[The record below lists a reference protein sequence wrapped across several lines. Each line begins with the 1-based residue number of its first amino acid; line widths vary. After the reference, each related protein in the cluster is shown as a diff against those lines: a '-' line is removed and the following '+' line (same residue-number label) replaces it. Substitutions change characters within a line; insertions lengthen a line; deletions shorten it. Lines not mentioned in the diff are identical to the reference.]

1 MSGNDELSER
11 QRSLMTFIEGY
22 VETHG
27 RPPTNREI
35 GNGLG
40 IPSTGHV
47 DYHLKALEKKGYISR
62 EQRTSRGIRIIN
74 SLREALGDVVG
85 SARGI
90 PIMGTIAAG
99 QPWDLA
105 HNPDDI
111 LDVNPQTFGSRAFAL
126 RVKGKSMIEDGILDG
141 DYVIVDPLEGQ
152 PKPREIIVATNNA
165 AAESGAATLKRF
177 FKEDKRIRLQP
188 ANSEMDPIFV
198 EAADWDTNWQVQGR
212 LAAVIRMY
220 DAN

>member
-1 MSGNDELSER
+1 MNGHDELSER
-11 QRSLMTFIEGY
+11 QRSLMAFIEEYFDG
-22 VETHG
+22 HG

-74 SLREALGDVVG
+74 SLRVVVNEVVTA
-85 SARGI
+85 ARGV
-90 PIMGTIAAG
+90 PIIGTIAAG
-99 QPWDLA
+99 SPWDVA
-105 HNPDDI
+105 DTTDDM
-111 LDVNPQTFGSRAFAL
+111 LDVNPQTFGPRAFAL

-141 DYVIVDPLEGQ
+141 DYVVIDPFDGQ
-152 PKPREIIVATNNA
+152 PKMRDIIVATNTA
-165 AAESGAATLKRF
+165 AGGSGAATLKRF

-198 EAADWDTNWQVQGR
+198 SAKEWDRNWRVQGR